1 MNHRASR
8 NYIPFPTDEWG
19 EPGSLA
25 AHEDN
30 GGWGPGAGAGSLR
43 SEGTADQEWGEPP
56 VADGGWGAPSVPA
69 GGWGAPTAG
78 DWGPAPAAA
87 IDEWGAHGSP
97 VSMNEGVRGTKKSAL
112 KRSGAHSHS
121 QQQPL
126 PVPPPAQA
134 PAPTSFHPSAT
145 AHMPQSRYGAHHA
158 QQEWG
163 APDVAGWGGQA
174 SWGPQAP
181 PKPAP
186 GPPAAKPA
194 WANWANEAKGM
205 PMVNTQP
212 APAASYGYPTQSA
225 AAGGGARPAVSDQQ
239 RSQILSSL
247 LQAPNQY
254 TKDYLSQ
261 AQAQAAHQ
269 PRREQLGSH
278 HGRPQ
283 QQSLHPSQQWQDPH
297 FVAEQQSI
305 LRSIQEARSQ
315 SGSHHGRPQP
325 VQQADSWGYMTGG
338 GGGWGERASTIP
350 EEDEYDEE
358 DEDDW
363 GHDMG
368 HDKGGYGWGGGHA
381 PNGGRVRFSPNI
393 SYGSSP
399 RARAQSAPSM
409 HGVAQPQSGS
419 QGNPQQ
425 FWAPA
430 AMASKT
436 MKIATGAISTTVFEL
451 PPPRN
456 GVGEAGFVDSQGA
469 ALASAERAMYNR
481 HRPAKERFRWGFNPD
496 KDPRVRSLLQWIAA
510 MSNGLATIGLKR
522 FLETQER
529 GALFANADFRVPA
542 PTPGAPAQPTFD
554 YVTLDQ
560 IQRTLDATMQES
572 VKLYDP
578 AFQVIVFVF
587 LLSPSGNSMAL
598 WRRKLEVPDSVRDA
612 YYDDILQVEAEL
624 KTYPVYVDELP
635 VKADAPPPKKK
646 VRFAFLR
653 RLFGGKKSA
662 AAS

>member
-1 MNHRASR
+1 
-8 NYIPFPTDEWG
+8 
-19 EPGSLA
+19 
-25 AHEDN
+25 
-30 GGWGPGAGAGSLR
+30 
-43 SEGTADQEWGEPP
+43 
-56 VADGGWGAPSVPA
+56 
-69 GGWGAPTAG
+69 
-78 DWGPAPAAA
+78 
-87 IDEWGAHGSP
+87 
-97 VSMNEGVRGTKKSAL
+97 MNEGVRGTKKSAL

-134 PAPTSFHPSAT
+134 PAHTSFHPSAT

-205 PMVNTQP
+205 PM
-212 APAASYGYPTQSA
+212 
-225 AAGGGARPAVSDQQ
+225 
-239 RSQILSSL
+239 
-247 LQAPNQY
+247 
-254 TKDYLSQ
+254 

-269 PRREQLGSH
+269 PRREQPGSH

-350 EEDEYDEE
+350 EEDEYDEEE

-624 KTYPVYVDELP
+624 KTYPVYVDEGRDRLP